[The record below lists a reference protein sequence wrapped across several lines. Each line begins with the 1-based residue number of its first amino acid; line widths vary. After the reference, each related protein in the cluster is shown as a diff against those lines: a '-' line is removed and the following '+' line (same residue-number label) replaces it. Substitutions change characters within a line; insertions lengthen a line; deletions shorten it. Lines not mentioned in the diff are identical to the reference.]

1 MQAAGIRAEDTVR
14 SLIEEGKLLHH
25 LRHEFDPRLGAASSF
40 PNLRVAQVCF
50 EGLYT

>member
-25 LRHEFDPRLGAASSF
+25 LRHGFDLGLGAASSF
-40 PNLRVAQVCF
+40 PNLSNPQVCF